1 MKCSNCGFEGVF
13 NGNICP
19 NCSTVVSLPTNQNRE
34 NISNT
39 SPQVESV
46 YTSVVNNNNLVADGM
61 NENISAPVSSQQV
74 MIDNNSLQQENN
86 ISSSVGEEVVPVLTS
101 ETEKTKKDMSKVYY
115 IILGI
120 AIVIFL
126 VLMAVIIGKHF
137 KKNTP
142 IKTTPATTKVT
153 IPKET
158 FMTKNKGVYSN
169 LMSPVNIGN
178 ITFGGLLD
186 QTNNKVT
193 DVDVEIIRNLEE
205 TEINELVATTSQ
217 NLFPGFKWAGVE
229 YRVTLNDLEYLGE
242 GTINPVMK
250 TYLFDTYY
258 KNNFFLVNENYY
270 TIDAI
275 SSSVNQIRN
284 GEFALI
290 KVAYQVPVDQNYY
303 ICFGENFSSLGC
315 FINS

>member
-1 MKCSNCGFEGVF
+1 MKCPNCGFEGLF
-13 NGNICP
+13 NGGICP
-19 NCSTVVSLPTNQNRE
+19 NCSAVVSLPTNQNGE
-34 NISNT
+34 NISNANV
-39 SPQVESV
+39 QEESV
-46 YTSVVNNNNLVADGM
+46 YTSSVNNNNLVAEGM
-61 NENISAPVSSQQV
+61 NKNIFAPVSSQQV

-142 IKTTPATTKVT
+142 IKTTPVTTNVT

-217 NLFPGFKWAGVE
+217 NLYPGFKWAGVE
-229 YRVTLNDLEYLGE
+229 YRVTLNDLEYLRE

-275 SSSVNQIRN
+275 SSNVNKIKN
-284 GEFALI
+284 GEFALV

>member
-1 MKCSNCGFEGVF
+1 MKCPNCGFEGLF
-13 NGNICP
+13 NGGICP
-19 NCSTVVSLPTNQNRE
+19 NCSAVVSLPTNQNGE
-34 NISNT
+34 NISNANV
-39 SPQVESV
+39 QEESV
-46 YTSVVNNNNLVADGM
+46 YTSSVNNNNLVAEGI
-61 NENISAPVSSQQV
+61 NENASAPVSSPQV

-86 ISSSVGEEVVPVLTS
+86 INSNVSVEVAPVLTS
-101 ETEKTKKDMSKVYY
+101 EVEKQKKDMSKIYY

-120 AIVIFL
+120 AVVVFL
-126 VLMAVIIGKHF
+126 VLMSVIMGKHF

-142 IKTTPATTKVT
+142 IKTTPVTTNVT

-193 DVDVEIIRNLEE
+193 DVDVEIIRHLEE

-217 NLFPGFKWAGVE
+217 NLYPGFKWAGVE

-275 SSSVNQIRN
+275 SSNVNKIKN
-284 GEFALI
+284 GEFALV

>member
-1 MKCSNCGFEGVF
+1 MKCPNCGFEGLF
-13 NGNICP
+13 NGGICP
-19 NCSTVVSLPTNQNRE
+19 NCSAVVSLPTNQNGE
-34 NISNT
+34 NISNANV
-39 SPQVESV
+39 QEESV
-46 YTSVVNNNNLVADGM
+46 YTSSVNNNSLVAEGI
-61 NENISAPVSSQQV
+61 NENASAPVSSPQV

-86 ISSSVGEEVVPVLTS
+86 INSNVSVEVAPVLTS
-101 ETEKTKKDMSKVYY
+101 EVEKQKKDMSKIYY

-120 AIVIFL
+120 AVVVFL
-126 VLMAVIIGKHF
+126 VLMSVIMGKHF

-142 IKTTPATTKVT
+142 IKTTPVTTNVT

-193 DVDVEIIRNLEE
+193 DVDVEIIRHLEE

-217 NLFPGFKWAGVE
+217 NLYPGFKWAGVE

-275 SSSVNQIRN
+275 SSNVNKIKN
-284 GEFALI
+284 GEFALV

>member
-1 MKCSNCGFEGVF
+1 MKCPNCGFEGLF
-13 NGNICP
+13 NGGICP
-19 NCSTVVSLPTNQNRE
+19 NCSAVVSLPTNQNGE
-34 NISNT
+34 NISNANV
-39 SPQVESV
+39 QEESV
-46 YTSVVNNNNLVADGM
+46 YTSSVNNNNLVAEGI
-61 NENISAPVSSQQV
+61 NENASAPVSSPQV

-86 ISSSVGEEVVPVLTS
+86 INSNVSVEVAPVLTS
-101 ETEKTKKDMSKVYY
+101 EVEKQKKDMSKIYY

-120 AIVIFL
+120 AVVVFL
-126 VLMAVIIGKHF
+126 VLMSVIMGKHF

-142 IKTTPATTKVT
+142 IKTTLATTNVT

-217 NLFPGFKWAGVE
+217 NLYPGFKWAGVE

-275 SSSVNQIRN
+275 SSNVNKIKN
-284 GEFALI
+284 GEFALV

>member
-1 MKCSNCGFEGVF
+1 MKCPNCGFEGVF

-275 SSSVNQIRN
+275 SSSVNQIRM
-284 GEFALI
+284 
-290 KVAYQVPVDQNYY
+290 
-303 ICFGENFSSLGC
+303 ENSL
-315 FINS
+315 

>member
-1 MKCSNCGFEGVF
+1 MKCPNCGFEGLF
-13 NGNICP
+13 NGGICP
-19 NCSTVVSLPTNQNRE
+19 NCSAVVSLPTNQNGE

-39 SPQVESV
+39 NVQAESV
-46 YTSVVNNNNLVADGM
+46 YTSSVNNNNLVAEGI
-61 NENISAPVSSQQV
+61 NENASAPVSSPQV

-86 ISSSVGEEVVPVLTS
+86 INSNVSVEVAPVLTS
-101 ETEKTKKDMSKVYY
+101 EVEKQKKDMSKIYY

-120 AIVIFL
+120 AVVVFL
-126 VLMAVIIGKHF
+126 VLMSVIMGKHF

-142 IKTTPATTKVT
+142 IKTTPVTTNVT

-186 QTNNKVT
+186 QTNKVT
-193 DVDVEIIRNLEE
+193 DVDVEIIRHLEE

-217 NLFPGFKWAGVE
+217 NLYPGFKWAGVE

-275 SSSVNQIRN
+275 SSNVNKIKN
-284 GEFALI
+284 GEFALV

>member
-1 MKCSNCGFEGVF
+1 MKCPNCGFEGVF

-46 YTSVVNNNNLVADGM
+46 YTSVVNNNNLVAEGM
-61 NENISAPVSSQQV
+61 NENISAPVSIQQV

-86 ISSSVGEEVVPVLTS
+86 ISSSVDEEVVPVLTS

>member
-1 MKCSNCGFEGVF
+1 MKCPNCGFEGLF
-13 NGNICP
+13 NGGICP
-19 NCSTVVSLPTNQNRE
+19 NCSAVVSLPTNQNGE
-34 NISNT
+34 NISNANV
-39 SPQVESV
+39 QEESV
-46 YTSVVNNNNLVADGM
+46 YTSSVNNNNLVAEGI
-61 NENISAPVSSQQV
+61 NENASAPVSSPQV

-86 ISSSVGEEVVPVLTS
+86 INSNVSVEVAPVLTS
-101 ETEKTKKDMSKVYY
+101 EVEKQKKDMSKIYY
-115 IILGI
+115 RNRGIAGGVFLGI
-120 AIVIFL
+120 LSDIMGQPL
-126 VLMAVIIGKHF
+126 Q
-137 KKNTP
+137 KNTP
-142 IKTTPATTKVT
+142 IKTTPATTNVT

-193 DVDVEIIRNLEE
+193 DVDVEIIRHLEE

-217 NLFPGFKWAGVE
+217 NLYPGFKWAGVE

-275 SSSVNQIRN
+275 SSNVNKIKN
-284 GEFALI
+284 GEFALV

>member
-1 MKCSNCGFEGVF
+1 MKCPNCGFEGVF

-74 MIDNNSLQQENN
+74 MIYNHSLQQENN

>member
-1 MKCSNCGFEGVF
+1 MKCPNCGFEGLF
-13 NGNICP
+13 NGGICP
-19 NCSTVVSLPTNQNRE
+19 NCSAVVSLPTNQNGE
-34 NISNT
+34 NISNANV
-39 SPQVESV
+39 QEESV
-46 YTSVVNNNNLVADGM
+46 YTSSVNNNNLVAEGI
-61 NENISAPVSSQQV
+61 NENASAPVSSPQV

-86 ISSSVGEEVVPVLTS
+86 INSNVSVEVAPVLTS
-101 ETEKTKKDMSKVYY
+101 EVEKQKKDMSKVYY

-120 AIVIFL
+120 AIVVFL
-126 VLMAVIIGKHF
+126 VLMSVIMGKHF

-142 IKTTPATTKVT
+142 IKTTPVTTNVT

-193 DVDVEIIRNLEE
+193 DVDVEIIRHLEE

-217 NLFPGFKWAGVE
+217 NLYPGFKWAGVE

-275 SSSVNQIRN
+275 SSNVNKIKN
-284 GEFALI
+284 GEFALV

>member
-1 MKCSNCGFEGVF
+1 MKCPNCGFEGLF
-13 NGNICP
+13 NGGICP
-19 NCSTVVSLPTNQNRE
+19 NCSAVVSLPTNQNGE
-34 NISNT
+34 NISNANV
-39 SPQVESV
+39 QEESV
-46 YTSVVNNNNLVADGM
+46 YTSSVNNNNLVAEGI
-61 NENISAPVSSQQV
+61 NENASAPVSSPQV

-86 ISSSVGEEVVPVLTS
+86 INSNVSVEVAPVLTS
-101 ETEKTKKDMSKVYY
+101 EVEKQKKDMSKIYY

-120 AIVIFL
+120 AVVVFL
-126 VLMAVIIGKHF
+126 VLMSVIMGKHF

-142 IKTTPATTKVT
+142 IKTTPATTNVT

-217 NLFPGFKWAGVE
+217 NLYPGFKWAGVE

-275 SSSVNQIRN
+275 SSNVNKIKN
-284 GEFALI
+284 GEFALV

>member
-1 MKCSNCGFEGVF
+1 MKCPNCGFEGLF
-13 NGNICP
+13 NGGICP
-19 NCSTVVSLPTNQNRE
+19 NCSAVVSLPTNQNGE
-34 NISNT
+34 NISNANV
-39 SPQVESV
+39 QEESV
-46 YTSVVNNNNLVADGM
+46 YTSSVNNNNLVAEGI
-61 NENISAPVSSQQV
+61 NENASAPVSSPQV

-86 ISSSVGEEVVPVLTS
+86 INSNVSVEVAPVLTS
-101 ETEKTKKDMSKVYY
+101 EVEKQKKDMSKIYY

-120 AIVIFL
+120 AVVVFL
-126 VLMAVIIGKHF
+126 VLMSVIMGKHF

-142 IKTTPATTKVT
+142 IKTTPVTTNVT

-217 NLFPGFKWAGVE
+217 NLYPGFKWAGVE

-275 SSSVNQIRN
+275 SSNVNKIKN
-284 GEFALI
+284 GEFALV

>member
-1 MKCSNCGFEGVF
+1 MKCPNCGFEGVF

-229 YRVTLNDLEYLGE
+229 YRVTLNDLEYLEE

>member
-1 MKCSNCGFEGVF
+1 MKCPNCGFEGLF
-13 NGNICP
+13 NGGICP
-19 NCSTVVSLPTNQNRE
+19 NCSAVVSLPTNQNGE
-34 NISNT
+34 NISNANV
-39 SPQVESV
+39 QEESV
-46 YTSVVNNNNLVADGM
+46 YTSSVNNNNLVAEGI
-61 NENISAPVSSQQV
+61 NENASAPVSSPQV

-86 ISSSVGEEVVPVLTS
+86 INSNVSVEVAPVLTS
-101 ETEKTKKDMSKVYY
+101 EVEKQKKDMSKIYY

-142 IKTTPATTKVT
+142 IKTTPTTTKVT

-193 DVDVEIIRNLEE
+193 DVDVEIIRHLEE

-217 NLFPGFKWAGVE
+217 NLYPGFKWAGVE

-275 SSSVNQIRN
+275 SSNVNKIKN
-284 GEFALI
+284 GEFALV
-290 KVAYQVPVDQNYY
+290 KVAYQVPIDQNYY

>member
-1 MKCSNCGFEGVF
+1 MKCPNCGFEGLF
-13 NGNICP
+13 NGGICP
-19 NCSTVVSLPTNQNRE
+19 NCSAVVSLPTNQNGE

-39 SPQVESV
+39 NVQAESV
-46 YTSVVNNNNLVADGM
+46 YTSSVNNNNLVAEGL
-61 NENISAPVSSQQV
+61 NENASAPVSSPQV

-86 ISSSVGEEVVPVLTS
+86 INSNVSVEVAPVLTS
-101 ETEKTKKDMSKVYY
+101 EVEKQKKDMSKIYY

-120 AIVIFL
+120 AVVVFL
-126 VLMAVIIGKHF
+126 VLMSVIMGKHF

-142 IKTTPATTKVT
+142 IKTTPVTTNVT

-193 DVDVEIIRNLEE
+193 DVDVEIIRHLEE

-217 NLFPGFKWAGVE
+217 NLYPGFKWAGVE

-275 SSSVNQIRN
+275 SSNVNKIKN
-284 GEFALI
+284 GEFALV

>member
-1 MKCSNCGFEGVF
+1 
-13 NGNICP
+13 
-19 NCSTVVSLPTNQNRE
+19 
-34 NISNT
+34 
-39 SPQVESV
+39 
-46 YTSVVNNNNLVADGM
+46 
-61 NENISAPVSSQQV
+61 

-86 ISSSVGEEVVPVLTS
+86 INSNVSVEVAPVLTS
-101 ETEKTKKDMSKVYY
+101 EVEKQKKDMSKIYY

-120 AIVIFL
+120 AVVVFL
-126 VLMAVIIGKHF
+126 VLMSVIMGKHF

-142 IKTTPATTKVT
+142 IKTTPVTTNVT

-193 DVDVEIIRNLEE
+193 DVDVEIIRHLEE

-217 NLFPGFKWAGVE
+217 NLYPGFKWAGVE

-275 SSSVNQIRN
+275 SSNVNKIKN
-284 GEFALI
+284 GEFALV